1 MNITIE
7 NCNSIDSATIALT
20 DKKLNIKFAPNGT
33 GKSTIAKAITLHS
46 QDGVLDSLMPF
57 KLKTDNPDAKAPSV
71 TSDVELNSVMCFN
84 EEYVRQFTFQSDELV
99 SNSFDIFIRTDAY
112 NVVEG
117 EIDTIVKEINGLFDG
132 NENLETFISNLS
144 ELGTAFT
151 LTKSGL
157 SQKSTGMKG
166 LSQGNKLQHIPEG
179 LEVYQPFISSSSNVA
194 WIDWQTKGSQQF
206 SELSNCCPYC
216 SSDTTDK
223 KEQITKVGE
232 EYDKNVIKN
241 LVKIIDVINKLGN
254 YFTEEAR
261 QKLTDITLLP
271 NGLEPEHVDY
281 LKQIKT
287 QIDRLS
293 ERLVKLKSLKGFDFK
308 RDESVRDQLNAYKID
323 LAFLTELNS
332 DATKQ
337 EIDTINNSI
346 DEVVVKAGQL
356 QGKLN
361 QQRGVMQKLVEKYQ
375 TEINSFLSYAG
386 YKYKV
391 QISGED
397 DQSQLKLQHIDHD
410 DFVSG
415 GDQHL
420 SFGERNAFAIVLFM
434 YECLSKK
441 PDLIILDDPISSFDK
456 NKKYAILEMLFRRK
470 SANCLKS
477 KTVLMLTHDVEPIID
492 TVKAVK
498 KQFDSQ
504 VFASYLR
511 FDSGLISEL
520 AIDKRD
526 IKTFSQIC
534 TDYLETETHSILKLI
549 YLRRYFE
556 ITDEMGDAYQVLSNL
571 LHLRTLEEAEDRR
584 VDDSPIMEPEKLD
597 SGIAEIL
604 DKIDGFEYGSVLEQ
618 LQAKESLKELYDNCS
633 NGYEKL
639 QVFRL
644 FKEVDEELDV
654 GNSVIQKFINET
666 YHIENE
672 YICQLDP
679 TKYDL
684 IPEYVVKA
692 CDEFLMEAGL

>member
-33 GKSTIAKAITLHS
+33 GKSTIARAIMLHS
-46 QDGVLDSLMPF
+46 QGDALDSLIPF
-57 KLKTDNPDAKAPSV
+57 KLKTDNPDSKAPSV
-71 TSDVELNSVMCFN
+71 TSDVEVNSVMCFN

-112 NVVEG
+112 NVVEE

-132 NENLETFISNLS
+132 NEDLETFISNLS

-179 LEVYQPFISSSSNVA
+179 LEAYQPFISSSSNVA
-194 WIDWQTKGSQQF
+194 WINWQTKGSQQF
-206 SELSNCCPYC
+206 SELSDCCPYC

-241 LVKIIDVINKLGN
+241 LVKIIDVIDKLGN
-254 YFTEEAR
+254 YFTEEAK

-293 ERLVKLKSLKGFDFK
+293 ERLVKLKLLKGFDFK

-332 DATKQ
+332 EATKQ
-337 EIDTINNSI
+337 EIDTINKSI

-361 QQRGVMQKLVEKYQ
+361 QQRGVMKKLVEKYQ

-470 SANCLKS
+470 PANCLKS

-511 FDSGLISEL
+511 LDSGLISEL
-520 AIDKRD
+520 AIDKSD

-534 TDYLETETHSILKLI
+534 TDYLETEAHSILKLI

-584 VDDSPIMEPEKLD
+584 VDGSPIMEPEKLD

-633 NGYEKL
+633 NGYEKF

-692 CDEFLMEAGL
+692 CDKFLMEAGL

>member
-46 QDGVLDSLMPF
+46 QEGVLDSLMPF
-57 KLKTDNPDAKAPSV
+57 KLKTDNPDSKVPSV
-71 TSDVELNSVMCFN
+71 TSDVEVNSVMCFN

-99 SNSFDIFIRTDAY
+99 SNSFDIFIRTEAY
-112 NVVEG
+112 NVVEK

-194 WIDWQTKGSQQF
+194 WIDWQTKGAQQF
-206 SELSNCCPYC
+206 SELSDCCPYC
-216 SSDTTDK
+216 SLDTTDK
-223 KEQITKVGE
+223 KEQIAKVGE

-241 LVKIIDVINKLGN
+241 LVKIIDVINQLGN

-308 RDESVRDQLNAYKID
+308 RDELVRDQLNAYKID
-323 LAFLTELNS
+323 LSFLTELNS

-337 EIDTINNSI
+337 EIDAINNSI

-361 QQRGVMQKLVEKYQ
+361 QQRGEMQKLVEKYQ

-397 DQSQLKLQHIDHD
+397 DKSQLKLQHIDHD
-410 DFVSG
+410 GFVSG

-470 SANCLKS
+470 PANCLKS

-520 AIDKRD
+520 VIDKSD

-534 TDYLETETHSILKLI
+534 TDYLETEAHSILKLI

-584 VDDSPIMEPEKLD
+584 LDGSPIMEPEKLD

-604 DKIDGFEYGSVLEQ
+604 DKIDGFEYGSVIEQ

-692 CDEFLMEAGL
+692 CDEFLATKGI

>member
-33 GKSTIAKAITLHS
+33 GKSTIARAITLHS
-46 QDGVLDSLMPF
+46 QGDALDPLIPF
-57 KLKTDNPDAKAPSV
+57 KLKTDNPDSKAPSV
-71 TSDVELNSVMCFN
+71 TSDVEVNSVMCFN

-112 NVVEG
+112 NVVEE

-166 LSQGNKLQHIPEG
+166 LSQGNKLQHIPKG
-179 LEVYQPFISSSSNVA
+179 LEAYQPFISSAFNVA

-206 SELSNCCPYC
+206 SELSDCCPYC
-216 SSDTTDK
+216 SSDTKDK
-223 KEQITKVGE
+223 KEQIAKVGE

-241 LVKIIDVINKLGN
+241 LVKIIDVIDKLGN
-254 YFTEEAR
+254 YFSEEAK

-293 ERLVKLKSLKGFDFK
+293 ERLVKLKLLKGFDFK
-308 RDESVRDQLNAYKID
+308 RDESVRDQLNAYKIE

-361 QQRGVMQKLVEKYQ
+361 QQRGVMKKLVEKYQ

-415 GDQHL
+415 GEQHL

-470 SANCLKS
+470 PANCLKS

-520 AIDKRD
+520 AIDKSD

-534 TDYLETETHSILKLI
+534 TDYLETEAHSILKLI

-584 VDDSPIMEPEKLD
+584 VDGSPIMEPEKLD

-692 CDEFLMEAGL
+692 CDEFLVTKGI

>member
-33 GKSTIAKAITLHS
+33 GKSTIARAISLHS
-46 QDGVLDSLMPF
+46 QGDALDSLIPF
-57 KLKTDNPDAKAPSV
+57 KLKTDNPDSKAPSV
-71 TSDVELNSVMCFN
+71 TSDVEVNSVMCFN

-112 NVVEG
+112 NVVEE
-117 EIDTIVKEINGLFDG
+117 EIETIVKEINGLFDS
-132 NENLETFISNLS
+132 NESLETFISNLN

-179 LEVYQPFISSSSNVA
+179 LEAYQPFISSSSNVA

-206 SELSNCCPYC
+206 SELSDCCPYC
-216 SSDTTDK
+216 SSDTTEK

-241 LVKIIDVINKLGN
+241 LVKIIDVIDKLGN
-254 YFTEEAR
+254 YFTEEAK

-293 ERLVKLKSLKGFDFK
+293 ERLVKLKLLKGFDFK
-308 RDESVRDQLNAYKID
+308 RDEPVKDQLNAYKID

-361 QQRGVMQKLVEKYQ
+361 QQRGVMKKLVEKYQ

-470 SANCLKS
+470 PANCLKS

-511 FDSGLISEL
+511 FDSGQISEL
-520 AIDKRD
+520 AIDKSD

-534 TDYLETETHSILKLI
+534 TDYLETEAHTILKLI

-556 ITDEMGDAYQVLSNL
+556 ITDEMGDAYQILSNL

-584 VDDSPIMEPEKLD
+584 VDGSPIMEPEKLD

-692 CDEFLMEAGL
+692 CDEFLATQGI

>member
-33 GKSTIAKAITLHS
+33 GKSTIARAITLHS
-46 QDGVLDSLMPF
+46 QGDALDSLMPF
-57 KLKTDNPDAKAPSV
+57 KLKTDNPDSKAPSV
-71 TSDVELNSVMCFN
+71 TSDVEVNSVMCFN

-112 NVVEG
+112 NVVEE

-179 LEVYQPFISSSSNVA
+179 LEAYQPFISSSSNVA

-206 SELSNCCPYC
+206 SELSDCCPYC
-216 SSDTTDK
+216 SSDTTEK
-223 KEQITKVGE
+223 KEQITRVGE

-254 YFTEEAR
+254 YFTEEAK

-293 ERLVKLKSLKGFDFK
+293 ERLVKLKLLKGFDFK

-361 QQRGVMQKLVEKYQ
+361 QQRGVMKKLVEKYQ

-470 SANCLKS
+470 PANCLKS

-520 AIDKRD
+520 AIDKSD

-534 TDYLETETHSILKLI
+534 TDYLETEAHSILKLI

-584 VDDSPIMEPEKLD
+584 VDGSPIMEPEKLD
-597 SGIAEIL
+597 RGIADIL

-684 IPEYVVKA
+684 IPEYVAKA
-692 CDEFLMEAGL
+692 CDEFLMNAGL

>member
-1 MNITIE
+1 M
-7 NCNSIDSATIALT
+7 
-20 DKKLNIKFAPNGT
+20 
-33 GKSTIAKAITLHS
+33 
-46 QDGVLDSLMPF
+46 
-57 KLKTDNPDAKAPSV
+57 
-71 TSDVELNSVMCFN
+71 
-84 EEYVRQFTFQSDELV
+84 
-99 SNSFDIFIRTDAY
+99 
-112 NVVEG
+112 
-117 EIDTIVKEINGLFDG
+117 
-132 NENLETFISNLS
+132 
-144 ELGTAFT
+144 
-151 LTKSGL
+151 
-157 SQKSTGMKG
+157 
-166 LSQGNKLQHIPEG
+166 
-179 LEVYQPFISSSSNVA
+179 
-194 WIDWQTKGSQQF
+194 
-206 SELSNCCPYC
+206 
-216 SSDTTDK
+216 
-223 KEQITKVGE
+223 
-232 EYDKNVIKN
+232 
-241 LVKIIDVINKLGN
+241 
-254 YFTEEAR
+254 
-261 QKLTDITLLP
+261 
-271 NGLEPEHVDY
+271 
-281 LKQIKT
+281 
-287 QIDRLS
+287 
-293 ERLVKLKSLKGFDFK
+293 
-308 RDESVRDQLNAYKID
+308 RDQLNAYKID

-332 DATKQ
+332 EATKQ
-337 EIDTINNSI
+337 EIDTINKSI

-361 QQRGVMQKLVEKYQ
+361 QQRGVMKKLVEKYQ

-470 SANCLKS
+470 PANCLKS

-511 FDSGLISEL
+511 LDSGLISEL
-520 AIDKRD
+520 AIDKSD

-534 TDYLETETHSILKLI
+534 TDYLETEAHSILKLI

-584 VDDSPIMEPEKLD
+584 VDGSPIMEPEKLD

-692 CDEFLMEAGL
+692 CDKFLMEAGL

>member
-33 GKSTIAKAITLHS
+33 GKSTIARAITLHS
-46 QDGVLDSLMPF
+46 QGDALDSLIPF
-57 KLKTDNPDAKAPSV
+57 KLKTDNPDSKAPSV
-71 TSDVELNSVMCFN
+71 TSDVEVNSVMCFN

-112 NVVEG
+112 NVVEE

-132 NENLETFISNLS
+132 NEDLETFISNLS

-179 LEVYQPFISSSSNVA
+179 LEAYQPFISSSSNVA

-206 SELSNCCPYC
+206 SELSDCCPYC

-241 LVKIIDVINKLGN
+241 LVKIIDVIDKLGN
-254 YFTEEAR
+254 YFTEEAK

-293 ERLVKLKSLKGFDFK
+293 ERLVKLKLLKGFDFK

-332 DATKQ
+332 EATKQ
-337 EIDTINNSI
+337 EIDTINKSI

-361 QQRGVMQKLVEKYQ
+361 QQRGVMKKLVEKYQ

-470 SANCLKS
+470 PANCLKS

-520 AIDKRD
+520 AIDKSD

-534 TDYLETETHSILKLI
+534 TDYLETEAHSILKLI

-584 VDDSPIMEPEKLD
+584 VDGSPIMEPEKLD

-692 CDEFLMEAGL
+692 CDKFLMEAGL

>member
-1 MNITIE
+1 M
-7 NCNSIDSATIALT
+7 
-20 DKKLNIKFAPNGT
+20 
-33 GKSTIAKAITLHS
+33 
-46 QDGVLDSLMPF
+46 
-57 KLKTDNPDAKAPSV
+57 
-71 TSDVELNSVMCFN
+71 
-84 EEYVRQFTFQSDELV
+84 
-99 SNSFDIFIRTDAY
+99 
-112 NVVEG
+112 
-117 EIDTIVKEINGLFDG
+117 
-132 NENLETFISNLS
+132 
-144 ELGTAFT
+144 
-151 LTKSGL
+151 
-157 SQKSTGMKG
+157 
-166 LSQGNKLQHIPEG
+166 
-179 LEVYQPFISSSSNVA
+179 
-194 WIDWQTKGSQQF
+194 
-206 SELSNCCPYC
+206 
-216 SSDTTDK
+216 
-223 KEQITKVGE
+223 
-232 EYDKNVIKN
+232 
-241 LVKIIDVINKLGN
+241 
-254 YFTEEAR
+254 
-261 QKLTDITLLP
+261 
-271 NGLEPEHVDY
+271 
-281 LKQIKT
+281 
-287 QIDRLS
+287 S
-293 ERLVKLKSLKGFDFK
+293 ERLVKLKLLKGFDFK

-332 DATKQ
+332 EATKQ
-337 EIDTINNSI
+337 EIDTINKSI

-361 QQRGVMQKLVEKYQ
+361 QQRGVMKKLVEKYQ

-470 SANCLKS
+470 PANCLKS

-511 FDSGLISEL
+511 LDSGLISEL
-520 AIDKRD
+520 AIDKSD

-534 TDYLETETHSILKLI
+534 TDYLETEAHSILKLI

-584 VDDSPIMEPEKLD
+584 VDGSPIMEPEKLD

-692 CDEFLMEAGL
+692 CDKFLMEAGL

>member
-20 DKKLNIKFAPNGT
+20 EKKLNIKFAPNGS

-46 QDGVLDSLMPF
+46 QNDSLDSLIPF
-57 KLKTDNPDAKAPSV
+57 KLKADNPDAKTPTVAADAEVS
-71 TSDVELNSVMCFN
+71 SVMCFN
-84 EEYVRQFTFQSDELV
+84 EDYVRQFTFQSDELV

-112 NVVEG
+112 NVVEEQIEG
-117 EIDTIVKEINGLFDG
+117 IVNEIKGLFDE
-132 NENLETFISNLS
+132 NENLETFINDLN

-151 LTKSGL
+151 LTRTGL
-157 SQKSTGMKG
+157 SRNSTGMKG

-194 WIDWQTKGSQQF
+194 WIDWQTKGSKEF
-206 SELSNCCPYC
+206 SELSDCCPYC
-216 SSDTTDK
+216 SSDTTEK

-241 LVKIIDVINKLGN
+241 LVKIIDVINKLGD
-254 YFTEEAR
+254 YFTEEAK

-271 NGLEPEHVDY
+271 NGLEPEHIDY

-293 ERLVKLKSLKGFDFK
+293 DRLVKLKALKGFDFK
-308 RDESVRDQLNAYKID
+308 KDELVRDQLNAYKID

-361 QQRGVMQKLVEKYQ
+361 QQRGAMKKLVEKYQ

-397 DQSQLKLQHIDHD
+397 DKSQLKLRHVDHD

-434 YECLSKK
+434 YECLSRK

-470 SANCLKS
+470 AENCLKS

-492 TVKAVK
+492 TVKAVQ

-511 FDSGLISEL
+511 FDSGVINEFS
-520 AIDKRD
+520 IDKND

-534 TDYLETETHSILKLI
+534 TDYLATDADSILKLI

-556 ITDEMGDAYQVLSNL
+556 IVDDMGDAYQVLSNL
-571 LHLRTLEEAEDRR
+571 LHLRTLEEAIDTREDGH
-584 VDDSPIMEPEKLD
+584 PIMDTSKLD
-597 SGIAEIL
+597 KGIARISSSITNFSYEETL
-604 DKIDGFEYGSVLEQ
+604 ARLKDKV
-618 LQAKESLKELYDNCS
+618 SLRGIYDCCS
-633 NGYEKL
+633 SGYEKL
-639 QVFRL
+639 QIFRL
-644 FKEVDEELDV
+644 FEEVEVE
-654 GNSVIQKFINET
+654 NSVLQKFINET

-679 TKYDL
+679 TKFDL
-684 IPEYVVKA
+684 IPEYVVKS
-692 CDEFLMEAGL
+692 CDQCLVEAGV

>member
-1 MNITIE
+1 MNILIE
-7 NCNSIDSATIALT
+7 NCNSIDTAQITLT

-33 GKSTIAKAITLHS
+33 GKSTIAKAVTLHAQNCS
-46 QDGVLDSLMPF
+46 LDGLIPF
-57 KLKTDNPDAKAPSV
+57 KLRKNNPNNKTPNV
-71 TSDVELNSVMCFN
+71 TSNTVINSIMCFN
-84 EEYVRQFTFQSDELV
+84 EEYVRQFTFQSNELI

-112 NVVEG
+112 NSVEG
-117 EIDTIVKEINGLFDG
+117 DISTIVGEINDLFDG
-132 NENLETFISNLS
+132 NEELEAFIANLK
-144 ELGTAFT
+144 ELGDAFT
-151 LTKSGL
+151 LSKTGL
-157 SQKSTGMKG
+157 SQKSAGMKG
-166 LSQGNKLQHIPEG
+166 LSQGNKLEHIPEG
-179 LEVYQPFISSSSNVA
+179 LEAYRPFINSSSNIA
-194 WIDWQTKGSQQF
+194 WIDWQIKGYQQF
-206 SELSNCCPYC
+206 SELSECCPYC
-216 SSDTTDK
+216 SFDTTDK
-223 KEQITKVGE
+223 KEKISKVAE

-241 LVKIIDVINKLGN
+241 LIKIIDVIDKLGN
-254 YFTEEAR
+254 YFTEASR
-261 QKLTDITLLP
+261 QKLKDITLLP
-271 NGLEPEHVDY
+271 NTLEPEHIDY

-293 ERLVKLKSLKGFDFK
+293 DRLSKLKALKGFDFK
-308 RDESVRDQLNAYKID
+308 RDKLVRDQLNEYKID

-332 DATKQ
+332 DTTKQ
-337 EIDTINNSI
+337 EIDSINHSI
-346 DEVVVKAGQL
+346 DEVVVKAGLL

-361 QQRGVMQKLVEKYQ
+361 QQRTAMQKLVEKYQ

-470 SANCLKS
+470 SSNCLKG

-492 TVKAVK
+492 TVKAVQ

-511 FDSGLISEL
+511 FDTGLIVEMS
-520 AIDKRD
+520 IDKSD

-534 TDYLETETHSILKLI
+534 MDYLATDAHTILKLI

-556 ITDEMGDAYQVLSNL
+556 IVDDMGDTYQVLSNL
-571 LHLRTLEEAEDRR
+571 LHLRSQNEAIDTREEGHPIIDSNKLEEGIVQITSSIADFSY
-584 VDDSPIMEPEKLD
+584 DDFLERLK
-597 SGIAEIL
+597 
-604 DKIDGFEYGSVLEQ
+604 DKR
-618 LQAKESLKELYDNCS
+618 SLKDIYDNCS

-639 QVFRL
+639 QIFRL
-644 FKEVDEELDV
+644 FDGIEVE
-654 GNSVIQKFINET
+654 NSVLQKFINET

-679 TKYDL
+679 TKFDL

-692 CDEFLMEAGL
+692 CDNCLIEAGF

>member
-1 MNITIE
+1 MI
-7 NCNSIDSATIALT
+7 
-20 DKKLNIKFAPNGT
+20 
-33 GKSTIAKAITLHS
+33 
-46 QDGVLDSLMPF
+46 
-57 KLKTDNPDAKAPSV
+57 
-71 TSDVELNSVMCFN
+71 
-84 EEYVRQFTFQSDELV
+84 

-112 NVVEG
+112 NAVEG
-117 EIDTIVKEINGLFDG
+117 DISTIVSEINGLFGG
-132 NENLETFISNLS
+132 NEELEAFIANLK
-144 ELGTAFT
+144 ELGDAFT
-151 LTKSGL
+151 LSKTGL
-157 SQKSTGMKG
+157 SQKSAGMKG

-179 LEVYQPFISSSSNVA
+179 LEAYRPFINSSSNIA
-194 WIDWQTKGSQQF
+194 WIDWQIKGSQQF
-206 SELSNCCPYC
+206 SELSDCCPYC

-223 KEQITKVGE
+223 KEQITKVAE

-241 LVKIIDVINKLGN
+241 LVKIIDIIDKLGN
-254 YFTEEAR
+254 YFTEASR
-261 QKLTDITLLP
+261 QKLKEITLLP
-271 NGLEPEHVDY
+271 NGLELEHIDY

-293 ERLVKLKSLKGFDFK
+293 DRLTKLKALKGFDFK
-308 RDESVRDQLNAYKID
+308 RDKLVRDQLNAYKID

-337 EIDTINNSI
+337 EIDSINSSI

-361 QQRGVMQKLVEKYQ
+361 QQRSAMQKLVEKYQ

-470 SANCLKS
+470 SSNCLKG

-492 TVKAVK
+492 TVKAVQ

-511 FDSGLISEL
+511 FDTGLIVEMS
-520 AIDKRD
+520 IDKSD

-534 TDYLETETHSILKLI
+534 TDYLATDAHSILKLI
-549 YLRRYFE
+549 YLRRHFE
-556 ITDEMGDAYQVLSNL
+556 IVDDLGDTYQVLSNL
-571 LHLRTLEEAEDRR
+571 LHLRSQKEAIDTREEGHPVMDSSKLEE
-584 VDDSPIMEPEKLD
+584 
-597 SGIAEIL
+597 GIVQITSSIADFSYDGSLERL
-604 DKIDGFEYGSVLEQ
+604 KDKR
-618 LQAKESLKELYDNCS
+618 SLKDIYDNCS
-633 NGYEKL
+633 SGYEKL
-639 QVFRL
+639 QIFRL
-644 FKEVDEELDV
+644 FDGVEVD
-654 GNSVIQKFINET
+654 NSVLQKFINET

-679 TKYDL
+679 TKFDL

-692 CDEFLMEAGL
+692 CDDCLMEAGF

>member
-7 NCNSIDSATIALT
+7 HCNSIDSANIALT
-20 DKKLNIKFAPNGT
+20 EKKLNIKFAPNGT
-33 GKSTIAKAITLHS
+33 GKSTIAKAITLYS
-46 QDGVLDSLMPF
+46 QNDSLDSLIPF
-57 KLKTDNPDAKAPSV
+57 KLKAANPEAKTPTVTADAEVS
-71 TSDVELNSVMCFN
+71 SIMCFN
-84 EEYVRQFTFQSDELV
+84 EDYVRQFTFQSDELV

-112 NVVEG
+112 NVVEEQIEG
-117 EIDTIVKEINGLFDG
+117 IVNEIKGLFDE
-132 NENLETFISNLS
+132 NENLETFINDLN

-151 LTKSGL
+151 LTKTGL
-157 SQKSTGMKG
+157 SRSSTGMKG

-194 WIDWQTKGSQQF
+194 WIDWQTKGSKEF
-206 SELSNCCPYC
+206 SELSDCCPYC

-232 EYDKNVIKN
+232 EYDKNIIKN
-241 LVKIIDVINKLGN
+241 LVKIIDVIRKLGD

-261 QKLTDITLLP
+261 QRLTDITLLP
-271 NGLEPEHVDY
+271 NGLEPEHIDY
-281 LKQIKT
+281 LKRIKT

-293 ERLVKLKSLKGFDFK
+293 DRLVKLKALKGFDFK
-308 RDESVRDQLNAYKID
+308 KDELVRDQLNAYKID
-323 LAFLTELNS
+323 LVFLSELNS
-332 DATKQ
+332 DETKQ

-346 DEVVVKAGQL
+346 DDVVVKAGQL

-361 QQRGVMQKLVEKYQ
+361 QQRGAMQKLVEKYQ

-397 DQSQLKLQHIDHD
+397 DKSQLKLRHIDHD

-415 GDQHL
+415 GEQHL

-470 SANCLKS
+470 AENCLKS

-492 TVKAVK
+492 TVKAVQ

-511 FDSGLISEL
+511 FDSGVINEIS
-520 AIDKRD
+520 IDKSD

-534 TDYLETETHSILKLI
+534 TDYLTTTADSILKLI
-549 YLRRYFE
+549 YLRRHFE
-556 ITDEMGDAYQVLSNL
+556 IVDDMGDAYQVLSNL
-571 LHLRTLEEAEDRR
+571 LHLRTLEEAIDTREDGH
-584 VDDSPIMEPEKLD
+584 PIMDASKLD
-597 SGIAEIL
+597 EGVSRISSSITNFSYEETLARLKDKAELRGIY
-604 DKIDGFEYGSVLEQ
+604 DG
-618 LQAKESLKELYDNCS
+618 CS
-633 NGYEKL
+633 SGYEKL
-639 QVFRL
+639 QIFRL
-644 FKEVDEELDV
+644 FEDV
-654 GNSVIQKFINET
+654 VVENSVLQKFINET

-679 TKYDL
+679 TKFDL
-684 IPEYVVKA
+684 IPEYVVKS
-692 CDEFLMEAGL
+692 CDQCLVEAGI

>member
-20 DKKLNIKFAPNGT
+20 EKKLNIKFAPNGS

-46 QDGVLDSLMPF
+46 KNDSLDSLIPF
-57 KLKTDNPDAKAPSV
+57 KLKANNPDAKTPTV
-71 TSDVELNSVMCFN
+71 TADAKVSSVMCFN
-84 EEYVRQFTFQSDELV
+84 EDYIRQFTFQSDELV

-112 NVVEG
+112 NVVEKQIEG
-117 EIDTIVKEINGLFDG
+117 IVKEIKGLFDE
-132 NENLETFISNLS
+132 NKNLETFINDLN

-151 LTKSGL
+151 LTRTGL
-157 SQKSTGMKG
+157 SRNSTGMKG

-179 LEVYQPFISSSSNVA
+179 LEVYQPFISSTSNVA
-194 WIDWQTKGSQQF
+194 WIDWQTKGFQEF
-206 SELSNCCPYC
+206 SELSDCCPYC

-241 LVKIIDVINKLGN
+241 LVKIIDVINKLGD
-254 YFTEEAR
+254 YFTEEAK

-271 NGLEPEHVDY
+271 NGLEPEHIDY

-287 QIDRLS
+287 QIDRLFD
-293 ERLVKLKSLKGFDFK
+293 RLVKLKALKGFDFK
-308 RDESVRDQLNAYKID
+308 KDELVRDQLNAYKID
-323 LAFLTELNS
+323 LTYLTELNS

-337 EIDTINNSI
+337 VIDTINNSI
-346 DEVVVKAGQL
+346 DEVVLKASQL

-361 QQRGVMQKLVEKYQ
+361 QQRGAMQKLVEKYQ

-391 QISGED
+391 QISGVD
-397 DQSQLKLQHIDHD
+397 DKSQLKLRHIDHD

-470 SANCLKS
+470 AENCLKS

-492 TVKAVK
+492 TVKAVQ

-511 FDSGLISEL
+511 FDSGVINEFS
-520 AIDKRD
+520 IDKSD
-526 IKTFSQIC
+526 IKTFPQIC
-534 TDYLETETHSILKLI
+534 TDYLATEADSILKLI

-556 ITDEMGDAYQVLSNL
+556 IVDDMGDAYQVLSNL
-571 LHLRTLEEAEDRR
+571 LHLRTLEEAIDTRED
-584 VDDSPIMEPEKLD
+584 SHPIMDTSKLD
-597 SGIAEIL
+597 NGIARIASSITNFSYEETL
-604 DKIDGFEYGSVLEQ
+604 ARLKDKVSLRGIYDG
-618 LQAKESLKELYDNCS
+618 CS
-633 NGYEKL
+633 SGYEKL
-639 QVFRL
+639 QIFRL
-644 FKEVDEELDV
+644 FEEVEVE
-654 GNSVIQKFINET
+654 NSVLQKFINET

-679 TKYDL
+679 TL
-684 IPEYVVKA
+684 IPEYVVKS
-692 CDEFLMEAGL
+692 CDQCLVEAGI